1 MTEYTTGDIDLKVK
15 ITNEKNVTIDD
26 VVQEAASMYKIA
38 RARNLKFGD
47 LEAADALMS
56 EFRKSNPEFSKSY
69 PIVLRYMCQ
78 MQEFDSRALRK
89 YLLKIKE
96 HPWKNEKEY
105 LDSQADYVVI
115 LYQAKHSK
123 WNRTQ
128 INNIRANVRATLQ
141 REHDMFTQYVKEFDR
156 EVSAQEQVLKK
167 KSMDELTEFVREAS
181 STISDKAGTV
191 RMETDLTSGVNV
203 DIDLMAAGLDST
215 IEYMSAD
222 NLLGN

>member
-15 ITNEKNVTIDD
+15 ITSEKNVTIDD
-26 VVQEAASMYKIA
+26 VVREATAMYKIA
-38 RARNLKFGD
+38 RSRNLKFGD
-47 LEAADALMS
+47 LEAADALMA

-78 MQEFDSRALRK
+78 MQEFDSKALRK

-115 LYQAKHSK
+115 LYQATHSK

-156 EVSAQEQVLKK
+156 EVTEQEQVLKK
-167 KSMDELTEFVREAS
+167 KSMDELTEFVRVAS
-181 STISDKAGTV
+181 STISEKAGTV
-191 RMETDLTSGVNV
+191 RMETDLVSSSSIDV
-203 DIDLMAAGLDST
+203 DSLAAELDNSPD
-215 IEYMSAD
+215 YMSAD
-222 NLLGN
+222 SLLDD